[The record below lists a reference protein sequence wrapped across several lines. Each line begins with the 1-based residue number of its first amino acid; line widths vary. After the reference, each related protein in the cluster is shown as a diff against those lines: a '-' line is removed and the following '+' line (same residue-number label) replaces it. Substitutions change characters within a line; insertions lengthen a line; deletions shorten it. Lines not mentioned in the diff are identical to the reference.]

1 MKRYVMTAVWPLL
14 LCASQAGAE
23 LRVIADLGG
32 SDASVFY
39 EAINRQDGSS
49 TPPPVTA
56 PLPAQGETLVLP
68 VTTPEMTPGEVTP
81 RPLQLPGIGALF
93 LVGDDALSRQWL
105 KANAAALRER
115 QAVGMVVSVA
125 DENSLKTL
133 RELAQLSSLPEGGA
147 GVKYLRKI
155 NPYVFEE
162 LLLLAFERRGMRVI
176 RNSRY
181 SGDGGL
187 DGQVLID
194 GERWLIQAK
203 RYGRTIRPS
212 HIDDFG
218 ELLRREGCRGF
229 FVHTGRTGPASR
241 ARLSLWPDIELIS
254 GQRLLK
260 LLNGRLLTGELTGEK
275 RR

>member
-115 QAVGMVVSVA
+115 QA

-133 RELAQLSSLPEGGA
+133 RELAPGVMMVPSSGSALARRLQLNHWP
-147 GVKYLRKI
+147 
-155 NPYVFEE
+155 
-162 LLLLAFERRGMRVI
+162 
-176 RNSRY
+176 
-181 SGDGGL
+181 
-187 DGQVLID
+187 VLITD
-194 GERWLIQAK
+194 SG
-203 RYGRTIRPS
+203 
-212 HIDDFG
+212 
-218 ELLRREGCRGF
+218 
-229 FVHTGRTGPASR
+229 
-241 ARLSLWPDIELIS
+241 IS
-254 GQRLLK
+254 GVV
-260 LLNGRLLTGELTGEK
+260 TP
-275 RR
+275 